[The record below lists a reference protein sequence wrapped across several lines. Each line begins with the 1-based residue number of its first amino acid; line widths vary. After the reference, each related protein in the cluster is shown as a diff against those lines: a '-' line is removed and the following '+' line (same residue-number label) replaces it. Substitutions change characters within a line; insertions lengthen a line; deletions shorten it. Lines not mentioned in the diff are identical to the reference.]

1 MATITINSAAS
12 TRTVPRGRS
21 VLGRV
26 FDAIVESRTRKA
38 ERIVSNHLIGLD
50 ADMLKAHGL
59 DRAALRR
66 KAGGA
71 YL

>member
-1 MATITINSAAS
+1 MATITINSAIPV
-12 TRTVPRGRS
+12 RKVPRGRS
-21 VLGRV
+21 ALGRV
-26 FDAIVESRTRKA
+26 FDAIVESRARTA
-38 ERIVSNHLIGLD
+38 ERIVGNHLIGLD